1 MDDLERL
8 SSLNEERI
16 RQLSGLEARMR
27 ELAGTGEAANGL
39 IRARVDS
46 EAGLSGLVI
55 DPRALRQG
63 SETLAEQV
71 IAAVG
76 AANAD
81 LRAQID
87 EVMREALGDAM
98 PSTDVGD
105 LRRSAKEQIAQ
116 IEAGFRQSMEGI
128 MADVEKLK
136 RSV

>member
-16 RQLSGLEARMR
+16 RQLHGLESRLS
-27 ELAGTGEAANGL
+27 ELAGSGAAADGQ

-46 EAGLSGLVI
+46 ASGLSGLVI

-63 SETLAEQV
+63 SEALAEHV
-71 IAAVG
+71 IAAVA

-81 LRAQID
+81 LRAQIE

-98 PSTDVGD
+98 PSTDAGE
-105 LRRSAKEQIAQ
+105 LRRSAEEQIAQ
-116 IEAGFRQSMEGI
+116 IEAGFRQSLDSI

-136 RSV
+136 RRV